1 MIDEGLSPI
10 TISVNQTKA
19 LFVSDDYVEQL
30 KSITNR
36 YQVPPQYIVLEILE
50 GLSFENI
57 DGLNAQIEALGKA
70 GFLVSLD
77 DFGAGYSSLNTL
89 GKLKIRKVKLD
100 RMFLM
105 DVQKG
110 NYESQNDVMESIFAM
125 AKKLGIETV
134 AEGVETLDDET
145 LISSMGCNF
154 GQGYYYSKPI
164 PVKNYEEEFL

>member
-10 TISVNQTKA
+10 SISVNQTKA

-70 GFLVSLD
+70 GFLVSFD
-77 DFGAGYSSLNTL
+77 DLGAGDSSLNTL
-89 GKLKIRKVKLD
+89 GKL
-100 RMFLM
+100 
-105 DVQKG
+105 
-110 NYESQNDVMESIFAM
+110 
-125 AKKLGIETV
+125 
-134 AEGVETLDDET
+134 
-145 LISSMGCNF
+145 
-154 GQGYYYSKPI
+154 
-164 PVKNYEEEFL
+164 